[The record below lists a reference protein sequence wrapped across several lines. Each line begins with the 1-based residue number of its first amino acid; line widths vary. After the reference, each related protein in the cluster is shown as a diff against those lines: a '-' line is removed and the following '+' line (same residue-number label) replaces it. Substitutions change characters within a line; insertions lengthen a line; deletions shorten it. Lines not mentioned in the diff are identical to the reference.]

1 PSEAKTAEGFIK
13 QNFTS
18 SNLKGIFAAGS
29 IVESVPDQQIMLSAS
44 GFSAATNAVHY
55 LASPEASAASKVVVQ
70 QPAAVLTEDKTKLA
84 EVQTITTAS
93 VQTSE
98 AKADITSEPA
108 PAGKTP
114 SAEASFVTKVPTV
127 APAST
132 KLKPKLSKG
141 RRLRNK
147 TSPSR

>member
-1 PSEAKTAEGFIK
+1 
-13 QNFTS
+13 
-18 SNLKGIFAAGS
+18 KGIFAAGS

-70 QPAAVLTEDKTKLA
+70 QPAAVLTEDKTKLAKLA